1 VQVTAVTL
9 KIRPIALL
17 CIGHSLIRTGVVM
30 GLPALML
37 AQALVSLAPTI
48 ENLRTLDPSQFR
60 VPSSEYEALGTRHS
74 ELGTVVVVPDSVRR
88 PRAITLSDGYYT
100 RLDIHRYAGYA
111 TLPLFAVV
119 YLSGQQELT
128 KGSAAPLWADK
139 VHRPAAYLLAGVF
152 AVNTVTG
159 LLNLAEASKVKQG
172 KTRRWV
178 HSVIMLASD
187 AAMIYG
193 IAKAPS
199 LSAID
204 DRIAA
209 GKRGGWTPHKSFTVA
224 SMSLATV
231 GYLMMFVWKE

>member
-1 VQVTAVTL
+1 
-9 KIRPIALL
+9 
-17 CIGHSLIRTGVVM
+17 M
-30 GLPALML
+30 GLSALIL

-48 ENLRTLDPSQFR
+48 QNVRTLPTSSEFR
-60 VPSSEYEALGTRHS
+60 VPSSEFQELRTRNPEPGT
-74 ELGTVVVVPDSVRR
+74 LFVVPDTVRR
-88 PRAITLSDGYYT
+88 HKAITLSDGYYS
-100 RLDIHRYAGYA
+100 RLDIHRAAGYA
-111 TLPLFAVV
+111 VLPLFALS
-119 YLSGQQELT
+119 YFSGQQELK

-152 AVNTVTG
+152 TVNTVTG
-159 LLNLAEASKVKQG
+159 LLNLSEASKVQHG

-178 HSVIMLASD
+178 HAALMLASD

-193 IAKAPS
+193 VAKAPS
-199 LSAID
+199 LSTID
-204 DRIAA
+204 ERIAA